1 MPLKLLCA
9 LLSKPET
16 ELAVADYCKHPDYD
30 PLIQLGFI
38 NDNLVLSAV
47 VCDECDEGHS
57 AAVRFCCERSAYGWD
72 CHEHGFIE
80 KSRSDLL
87 AFRIDAETVAKHI
100 AEALNGS
107 LRNAIRADGGIYFV
121 GRFCFAENDISIYLL
136 TTAHLNVQSIA
147 RFIAA
152 EPRHDRKILLSP
164 ILDDVP
170 GMNIDGA
177 KFLRLDKAMEIHPQ
191 NGIVV
196 ELRNLARLAGIDSKK
211 SVGRPSENR
220 VQILALLQ
228 ERETTGASIS
238 TINGEMQEI
247 QRIWIDRG
255 ISENVP
261 SEATIKR
268 RIREHREVQK
278 GS

>member
-1 MPLKLLCA
+1 M
-9 LLSKPET
+9 
-16 ELAVADYCKHPDYD
+16 
-30 PLIQLGFI
+30 
-38 NDNLVLSAV
+38 
-47 VCDECDEGHS
+47 
-57 AAVRFCCERSAYGWD
+57 
-72 CHEHGFIE
+72 
-80 KSRSDLL
+80 
-87 AFRIDAETVAKHI
+87 
-100 AEALNGS
+100 
-107 LRNAIRADGGIYFV
+107 
-121 GRFCFAENDISIYLL
+121 
-136 TTAHLNVQSIA
+136 QSIA

-177 KFLRLDKAMEIHPQ
+177 KFLRLDTAMEIHPQ

-196 ELRNLARLAGIDSKK
+196 ELRSLARLAGIDSKK
-211 SVGRPSENR
+211 SVGRPSETR
-220 VQILALLQ
+220 VQILALLR

-268 RIREHREVQK
+268 RIREHRGVQK
-278 GS
+278 SS